1 MASWSGFVHGPQW
14 VRVSAVIH
22 SSCSM
27 LGREELSFRP
37 VEVVAT
43 LRSGSV
49 GLVDGT
55 EDCCDGDSK
64 PLNLNNRAALAFIKL

>member
-1 MASWSGFVHGPQW
+1 M
-14 VRVSAVIH
+14 
-22 SSCSM
+22 
-27 LGREELSFRP
+27 FRP

-49 GLVDGT
+49 GFADGR

-64 PLNLNNRAALAFIKL
+64 PLNLNNRAALAFIDLN